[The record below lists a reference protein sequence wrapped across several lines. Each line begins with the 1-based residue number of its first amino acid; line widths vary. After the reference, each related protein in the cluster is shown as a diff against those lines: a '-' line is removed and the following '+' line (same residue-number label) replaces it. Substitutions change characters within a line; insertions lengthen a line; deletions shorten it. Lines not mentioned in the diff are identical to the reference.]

1 MQYHNL
7 IYDEE
12 QIVKFSELFYK
23 EIPEQYSALV
33 YIAARSKY
41 DSTILSQKMIDRR
54 YINNAEQ
61 LIITVRRYCCA
72 IGSYV
77 DGRGNTITDK
87 AMVVYASINL
97 HDQQKG
103 MEEFI
108 QNYQSILINSIRTIQ
123 NALSS
128 DNDKSI
134 NLNDIDNFL
143 YNPCSKLKSSIQ
155 KYVKTKYLHIDMDS
169 KENEHKTY
177 FIKECGKNEAEP
189 CYIIETMNG
198 YHILFDMK
206 KLEKKNGPIR
216 KAFNKKFL
224 IKNIPGF
231 DYVFT
236 IAQKN
241 ACVPLPG
248 TLQGGFKVKFI
259 DWNIFNNTVE

>member
-87 AMVVYASINL
+87 AMVVCMHLSIYMINR
-97 HDQQKG
+97 KG
-103 MEEFI
+103 W
-108 QNYQSILINSIRTIQ
+108 
-123 NALSS
+123 
-128 DNDKSI
+128 KS
-134 NLNDIDNFL
+134 L
-143 YNPCSKLKSSIQ
+143 YKI
-155 KYVKTKYLHIDMDS
+155 
-169 KENEHKTY
+169 
-177 FIKECGKNEAEP
+177 IK
-189 CYIIETMNG
+189 
-198 YHILFDMK
+198 
-206 KLEKKNGPIR
+206 
-216 KAFNKKFL
+216 
-224 IKNIPGF
+224 
-231 DYVFT
+231 VF
-236 IAQKN
+236 
-241 ACVPLPG
+241 
-248 TLQGGFKVKFI
+248 
-259 DWNIFNNTVE
+259 